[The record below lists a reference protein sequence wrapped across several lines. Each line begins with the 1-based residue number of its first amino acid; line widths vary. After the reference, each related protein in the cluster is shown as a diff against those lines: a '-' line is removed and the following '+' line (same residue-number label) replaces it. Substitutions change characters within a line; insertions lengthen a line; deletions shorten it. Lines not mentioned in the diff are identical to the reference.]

1 MKVNKILDFM
11 QIKYQLKEDLKQ
23 TGGSMF
29 ELKEYFWREN
39 NLESDLIQKVLN
51 LNIFVK
57 CFKKRNKVDRI
68 FTGAH
73 GENSVAVNQVEKE
86 KFGNIKLADCLKS
99 TSIFYL
105 MICS

>member
-29 ELKEYFWREN
+29 EFKEYFWREN

-51 LNIFVK
+51 LNIFV
-57 CFKKRNKVDRI
+57 
-68 FTGAH
+68 
-73 GENSVAVNQVEKE
+73 
-86 KFGNIKLADCLKS
+86 
-99 TSIFYL
+99 
-105 MICS
+105 